1 MEATK
6 HYAVC
11 VMNPD
16 NNSGVS
22 GIVKMTQVE
31 GEKVHIHAEVKGLA
45 PGHHGFHIHQYG
57 KCLPL
62 IYLSNR

>member
-6 HYAVC
+6 YYAVC

-22 GIVKMTQVE
+22 GIVKMTQIE
-31 GEKVHIHAEVKGLA
+31 GEKVHIVADV
-45 PGHHGFHIHQYG
+45 
-57 KCLPL
+57 
-62 IYLSNR
+62 